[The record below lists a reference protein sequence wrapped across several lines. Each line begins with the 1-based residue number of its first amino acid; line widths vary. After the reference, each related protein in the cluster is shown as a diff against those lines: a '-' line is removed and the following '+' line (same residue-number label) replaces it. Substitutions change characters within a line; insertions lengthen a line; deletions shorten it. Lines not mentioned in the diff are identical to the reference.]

1 MLSFELTQRIGQLA
15 PNRGA
20 YFYLQVSAD
29 IINQFEKKRHTRLIC
44 EVEGTV
50 AFACGLNHMGDGNF
64 FIILSKKNLKSLG
77 KHLGDEVQFKISE
90 DPNPL
95 GIEVPEVLQVLLD
108 QDPEAKAIYEA
119 ATDGLKRSLIY
130 YIKDVKNVDTQ
141 VKRILETLEKF
152 RLKQLKKAEKKRP

>member
-1 MLSFELTQRIGQLA
+1 MLSFELTQRIDQL
-15 PNRGA
+15 PQNRGA
-20 YFYLQVSAD
+20 YFFLTVSAG

-44 EVEGTV
+44 EVDGKVT
-50 AFACGLNHMGDGNF
+50 FACGLNHLGDGNF
-64 FIILSKKNLKSLG
+64 FIILSKKNMKPLG
-77 KHLGDEVQFKISE
+77 KAPGDEVQFRIYE

-95 GIEVPEVLQVLLD
+95 GVEVPEVLQVLLD
-108 QDPEAKAIYEA
+108 QDPDAKAIYDA

-152 RLKQLKKAEKKRP
+152 RLKQRQKASKR